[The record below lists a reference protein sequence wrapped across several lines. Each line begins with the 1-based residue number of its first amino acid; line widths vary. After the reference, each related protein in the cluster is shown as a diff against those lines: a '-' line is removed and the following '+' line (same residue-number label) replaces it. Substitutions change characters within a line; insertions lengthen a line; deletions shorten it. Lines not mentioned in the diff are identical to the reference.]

1 MKTIRLQITEELH
14 GRLKALCNHHGRQA
28 HLLRRGVRLV
38 CEEEERK
45 LGMTYP
51 TTHRKGLSTSTTQ
64 QIVDLGSGIL

>member
-38 CEEEERK
+38 CEEEEKK
-45 LGMTYP
+45 LGQSYTN
-51 TTHRKGLSTSTTQ
+51 TESKRIS
-64 QIVDLGSGIL
+64 